1 LFAIAKKIIAKARK
15 ERRSNESQFVIMALI
30 PCQESKKAKKDSKT
44 EERKKKR
51 KWRRRE
57 NPHMQY

>member
-15 ERRSNESQFVIMALI
+15 ERRSNELRFVTISRI
-30 PCQESKKAKKDSKT
+30 KESKKRKEKKSKT

-51 KWRRRE
+51 K
-57 NPHMQY
+57 